1 MSENHQ
7 LFDLKDLR
15 EKLSERGYKMTPQR
29 KEILKIFVEH
39 SDMHHMSAEDV
50 YGILRENDSEI
61 GLATVY
67 RALDLLSKLDI
78 LVQLDFGDGCA
89 RYELN
94 TADPKIH
101 HHHHLICVNC
111 RKVIEFEE
119 DLLDDLEETI
129 AEESG
134 FQILNHEVKF
144 FGYCKDCQ
152 EQSNLISTPSHE

>member
-7 LFDLKDLR
+7 LFGLKDLR
-15 EKLSERGYKMTPQR
+15 AKLSERGYKMTPQR

-39 SDMHHMSAEDV
+39 SDIHHMSAEDV

-67 RALDLLSKLDI
+67 RALDLLSELGI
-78 LVQLDFGDGCA
+78 LVQVDFGDGCA

-101 HHHHLICVNC
+101 HHHHLICLKC

-129 AEESG
+129 ADESG
-134 FQILNHEVKF
+134 FQIINHEVKF
-144 FGYCKDCQ
+144 FGYCKDCR
-152 EQSNLISTPSHE
+152 PDG